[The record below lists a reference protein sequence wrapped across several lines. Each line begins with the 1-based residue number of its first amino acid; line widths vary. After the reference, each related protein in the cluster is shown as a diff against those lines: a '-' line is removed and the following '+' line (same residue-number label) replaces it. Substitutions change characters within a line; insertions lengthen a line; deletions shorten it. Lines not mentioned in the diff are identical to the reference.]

1 MGMTLRCTMG
11 PCLGQSI
18 AVDSELVLGREEPDP
33 GHLGGD
39 ARLSRRH
46 ARLSVDERGRAVIED
61 LGSTNGTWVNDE
73 RLSAAHVCVTGDILR
88 VGQST
93 FELDVVPPRAARTEP
108 EMPAPRSAPT
118 VAEMPAP
125 VPDSVPEL
133 RVTAGPREGEEIP
146 LGQELLIGRS
156 YGEPGALG
164 GDRRLSRRHARIA
177 RGPGGVFFIEDTG
190 SSNGTLV
197 NRTPLLRPRALRDG
211 DEIEI
216 GSSTLV
222 AHGFPAVLGGRR
234 GGRAD
239 AGRARLPRRP
249 RRAPAAAAPVPARS
263 PAPAAAAPPAPAPA
277 PRQRPPPPGAAPQF
291 QPQGAAGARLSSRR
305 GRVVGLFA
313 AVFAASV
320 VIAIAVVVVAAP
332 LGSRTCPGGFV
343 CNPPPTTP
351 PLHATASFTGSLG
364 WSVEYDPKSA
374 HPSVA
379 NASSNQLVLQET
391 SAYDE
396 HSLGVAANTKMI
408 GVFVR
413 AYRSAE
419 TSPTAAENSLAN
431 ELSGHLLA
439 TTTAPD
445 SDQFFTR
452 PALGF
457 HPAAGEVLE
466 GNTQTPQ
473 GPGPLVKVAVMS
485 AASGGVTLA
494 VGIVYPLRR
503 GETQSENPNRVPDA
517 FGDEILG
524 TVRYPGDGAA

>member
-73 RLSAAHVCVTGDILR
+73 RLSAPHVCVTGDILR

-222 AHGFPAVLGGRR
+222 AHGFPAVSVGVE
-234 GGRAD
+234 
-239 AGRARLPRRP
+239 
-249 RRAPAAAAPVPARS
+249 AAESMPV
-263 PAPAAAAPPAPAPA
+263 APAAAAPPPPPATPQAPAA
-277 PRQRPPPPGAAPQF
+277 AAPPPPGAAPQF

>member
-1 MGMTLRCTMG
+1 M
-11 PCLGQSI
+11 
-18 AVDSELVLGREEPDP
+18 
-33 GHLGGD
+33 
-39 ARLSRRH
+39 
-46 ARLSVDERGRAVIED
+46 
-61 LGSTNGTWVNDE
+61 
-73 RLSAAHVCVTGDILR
+73 TGDILR

-222 AHGFPAVLGGRR
+222 AHGFPAVSVGVE
-234 GGRAD
+234 
-239 AGRARLPRRP
+239 
-249 RRAPAAAAPVPARS
+249 AAESMPV
-263 PAPAAAAPPAPAPA
+263 APAAAAPPPPPATPQAPAA
-277 PRQRPPPPGAAPQF
+277 AAPPPPGAAPQF